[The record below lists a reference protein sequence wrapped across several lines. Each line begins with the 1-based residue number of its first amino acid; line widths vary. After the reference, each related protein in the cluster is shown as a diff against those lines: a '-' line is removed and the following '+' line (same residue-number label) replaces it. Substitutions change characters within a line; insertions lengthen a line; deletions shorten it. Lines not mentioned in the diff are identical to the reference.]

1 MDTDQIDMLYGS
13 APCKLRIQKKMA
25 IKAAKELF
33 YEPEIE
39 EKINAAET
47 VEAVNRVMRAARSTN
62 YERLELIFGKK
73 DPK

>member
-1 MDTDQIDMLYGS
+1 
-13 APCKLRIQKKMA
+13 MA

-33 YEPEIE
+33 YEPEVE
-39 EKINAAET
+39 ERINAAET